1 MKVSSLRSVRL
12 RYSMIIV
19 MTILLVGDRSAQA
32 QHRPLLTEDPLP
44 IRPGQLLI
52 ETGVSYEHRARFP
65 LSGLEG
71 DLIGVPY
78 FGFSMGLSSI
88 AEFQVDSGFN
98 ILFVDAATE
107 APLAEKLDFTGDTTT
122 DINDP
127 VIATKIL
134 LQEETRR
141 APAIGFRVATRL
153 PSASNENGLGN
164 DTFDWFVSLL
174 AGKDFG
180 RTRIVGN
187 LGAAVLALP
196 TDPARQND
204 VLTVAVSITHRASRT
219 IDLVA
224 EAGGRV
230 DLKGEA
236 PAGTEDRGQV
246 RLGARFRSDP
256 IRFDAGT
263 IIGMGDDDPEF
274 GLTFGVT
281 YAFDAFNPSK

>member
-1 MKVSSLRSVRL
+1 MKVSSLQSVRL
-12 RYSMIIV
+12 RYLTIMV
-19 MTILLVGDRSAQA
+19 MTVLLFADRSAQA
-32 QHRPLLTEDPLP
+32 QHRPLLTEDPQP
-44 IRPGQLLI
+44 IRPGQMLV
-52 ETGVSYEHRARFP
+52 ETGFSYEHRVKFP

-71 DLIGVPY
+71 DLLGIPY
-78 FGFSMGLSSI
+78 LGFSIGLSSI

-107 APLAEKLDFTGDTTT
+107 APLAENLDFTGDTTT

-134 LQEETRR
+134 LQHETKR

-153 PSASNENGLGN
+153 PSTSNESGLGN
-164 DTFDWFVSLL
+164 DTFDWFLTLL
-174 AGKDFG
+174 AGKDLG

-187 LGAAVLALP
+187 LGAAVLAIP

-204 VLTVAVSITHRASRT
+204 VFTYAFSVTHRTSRT

-236 PAGTEDRGQV
+236 PAGTEDRGQI
-246 RLGARFRSDP
+246 RIGARYRSDP

-263 IIGMGDDDPEF
+263 IIGTGDDDPEF
-274 GLTFGVT
+274 GFTFGVT
-281 YAFDAFNPSK
+281 YTFGAFNSNN

>member
-1 MKVSSLRSVRL
+1 M
-12 RYSMIIV
+12 V
-19 MTILLVGDRSAQA
+19 MTILLLGDRSAQA
-32 QHRPLLTEDPLP
+32 QHRPLLTEDPQP
-44 IRPGQLLI
+44 IRPGQWLV
-52 ETGVSYEHRARFP
+52 ETGINYEHRARFP

-71 DLIGVPY
+71 DLLGIPY
-78 FGFSMGLSSI
+78 LGFSIGLSSI

-107 APLAEKLDFTGDTTT
+107 APLAENLDFTGDTTT
-122 DINDP
+122 DIEDP

-134 LQEETRR
+134 LQQETRR

-153 PSASNENGLGN
+153 PSASNESGLGN
-164 DTFDWFVSLL
+164 DTFDWFLTLL
-174 AGKDFG
+174 AGKNLG

-187 LGAAVLALP
+187 LGAAVLSLP
-196 TDPARQND
+196 TEAGRQND
-204 VLTVAVSITHRASRT
+204 VLTVALSITHRASRT

-224 EAGGRV
+224 EASGRL
-230 DLKGEA
+230 DLQDSTRV
-236 PAGTEDRGQV
+236 GTEDRGQV

-263 IIGMGDDDPEF
+263 IIGLGDDDPEF

-281 YAFDAFNPSK
+281 YAFDAFKLNK

>member
-1 MKVSSLRSVRL
+1 
-12 RYSMIIV
+12 MIMV
-19 MTILLVGDRSAQA
+19 MTILLVGGRSAQA
-32 QHRPLLTEDPLP
+32 QHRPLLTEDPQP
-44 IRPGQLLI
+44 IRPGQVSV
-52 ETGVSYEHRARFP
+52 ETGINYEHRAKFP

-71 DLIGVPY
+71 DLLGIPY
-78 FGFSMGLSSI
+78 LGFSIGLSSI

-98 ILFVDAATE
+98 ILFVDTATE
-107 APLAEKLDFTGDTTT
+107 APLADELDFTGDTTT
-122 DINDP
+122 DINDL

-134 LQEETRR
+134 LRRETRR

-153 PSASNENGLGN
+153 PSASNESGLGN
-164 DTFDWFVSLL
+164 DTFDWFLTLL
-174 AGKDFG
+174 AGKNLG

-187 LGAAVLALP
+187 LGTAVLALP
-196 TDPARQND
+196 TEAARQND
-204 VLTVAVSITHRASRT
+204 VLTVALSITHRASRT

-230 DLKGEA
+230 DVKDEA
-236 PAGTEDRGQV
+236 PAGTEDRGQI

-256 IRFDAGT
+256 IRFDVGT

-281 YAFDAFNPSK
+281 YAFDAFEPDK